1 MSKHILSII
10 KMSKVL
16 KYTIQDF
23 NAITFNGFNLSLPEE
38 AIKIISELSLQVG
51 SPTYVKTPVFQ
62 KKENP
67 LKQSSQPS
75 SDKRR
80 KGKNVEVFIEEDW
93 AAIRNF
99 QTTKFIVKEG
109 ISAQIDIFRSHLNKM
124 SDKNYIES
132 RNKIVDEIDKI
143 LSEHTDTNDLI
154 QVSLTIFEIAST
166 NRFFSKIY
174 ADLYSDLFM
183 KYEFMR
189 SVFENSF
196 STFLELFNN
205 IEYVIP
211 EEDYDKFCKINKD
224 NEKRKALSVFFVN
237 LMINGIIDK
246 IKIVH
251 LLKTLLLQLAEFSIA
266 PNKKNEVDELI
277 ENVALLY
284 KKDLFDCDS
293 KDENLLIDGL
303 TITEFITKIAKSKV
317 QKDMSISNKTIFK
330 CMDLVGL

>member
-1 MSKHILSII
+1 
-10 KMSKVL
+10 MSKVL

-38 AIKIISELSLQVG
+38 TIKIISELSLQVG
-51 SPTYVKTPVFQ
+51 SPSYVKTPVFQ
-62 KKENP
+62 KRENP
-67 LKQSSQPS
+67 LKQTTQPIN
-75 SDKRR
+75 DKRR
-80 KGKNVEVFIEEDW
+80 KGKNIEVCGEDW
-93 AAIRNF
+93 SAIRNF
-99 QTTKFIVKEG
+99 QTTKFVVKEG
-109 ISAQIDIFRSHLNKM
+109 IGAQIDIFRSHLNKM
-124 SDKNYIES
+124 SDKNYIDS

-143 LSEHTDTNDLI
+143 VSEHTDTNDLI
-154 QVSLTIFEIAST
+154 QVSSTIFEIAST

-205 IEYVIP
+205 IEYIVP

-224 NEKRKALSVFFVN
+224 NEKRKSLSVFFVN

-246 IKIVH
+246 IKIVQ
-251 LLKTLLLQLAEFSIA
+251 LLKTLLLQLAEFSVI

-303 TITEFITKIAKSKV
+303 TITEFITKLARSKV
-317 QKDMSISNKTIFK
+317 QKDMSLSNKTIFK
-330 CMDLVGL
+330 CMDLIGL

>member
-1 MSKHILSII
+1 MT
-10 KMSKVL
+10 KVL
-16 KYTIQDF
+16 KYTIQEF
-23 NAITFNGFNLSLPEE
+23 NAITFNGFNLSLPEDT
-38 AIKIISELSLQVG
+38 IKIISELSLQVG
-51 SPTYVKTPVFQ
+51 SPSYVKTPVFQ

-67 LKQSSQPS
+67 LKQSTQPS
-75 SDKRR
+75 TDKRR
-80 KGKNVEVFIEEDW
+80 KGKNVEINEEDW
-93 AAIRNF
+93 SAIRSF
-99 QTTKFIVKEG
+99 QTTKFDVKEG
-109 ISAQIDIFRSHLNKM
+109 INAQIDIFRSHLNKM
-124 SDKNYIES
+124 SDKNYIDS

-143 LSEHTDTNDLI
+143 VTEHTDNNDLI
-154 QVSLTIFEIAST
+154 QVSTIIFEIAST

-174 ADLYSDLFM
+174 ADLYSDLFI

-196 STFLELFNN
+196 STFLGLFNN
-205 IEYVIP
+205 IEYVVP

-224 NEKRKALSVFFVN
+224 NEKRKSLSVFFVN

-251 LLKTLLLQLAEFSIA
+251 LLKTLLLQLSELSITA
-266 PNKKNEVDELI
+266 NKKNEVDELI

-293 KDENLLIDGL
+293 KDENLLINGL

-330 CMDLVGL
+330 CMDLIGL

>member
-1 MSKHILSII
+1 MA
-10 KMSKVL
+10 KVL

-23 NAITFNGFNLSLPEE
+23 NAITFNGFNLSLPEDT
-38 AIKIISELSLQVG
+38 IKIISELSLQVG
-51 SPTYVKTPVFQ
+51 SPSYVKTPVFQ

-67 LKQSSQPS
+67 LKQSTQPS

-80 KGKNVEVFIEEDW
+80 KGKNVEINEEDW
-93 AAIRNF
+93 SAIRSF
-99 QTTKFIVKEG
+99 QTTKFDVKEG
-109 ISAQIDIFRSHLNKM
+109 INAQIDVFRSHLNKM
-124 SDKNYIES
+124 SDKNYIDS

-143 LSEHTDTNDLI
+143 VSEHTDTNDLI
-154 QVSLTIFEIAST
+154 QVSTIIFEIAST

-196 STFLELFNN
+196 STFLGLFNS
-205 IEYVIP
+205 IEYVVP

-224 NEKRKALSVFFVN
+224 NEKRKSLSVFFVN

-251 LLKTLLLQLAEFSIA
+251 LLKTLLLQLSELSVIQ
-266 PNKKNEVDELI
+266 NKKNEVDELI

-293 KDENLLIDGL
+293 KDKNLLIDGL
-303 TITEFITKIAKSKV
+303 TITEFITKIARSKV

>member
-1 MSKHILSII
+1 MYKHILSII
-10 KMSKVL
+10 KMAKVF

-23 NAITFNGFNLSLPEE
+23 NAITFNGFNLSLPED

-51 SPTYVKTPVFQ
+51 SPNYVKTPVFQ
-62 KKENP
+62 KRENP
-67 LKQSSQPS
+67 LKQTTQPS
-75 SDKRR
+75 IDKRK
-80 KGKNVEVFIEEDW
+80 KGKITEINHDDW
-93 AAIRNF
+93 SAIRSF
-99 QTTKFIVKEG
+99 QTTKFDVKEG
-109 ISAQIDIFRSHLNKM
+109 INAQIDIFRSHLNKM
-124 SDKNYIES
+124 SDKNYIDY

-143 LSEHTDTNDLI
+143 VANHTDNNDLI
-154 QVSLTIFEIAST
+154 QVSSIIFDIAST

-174 ADLYSDLFM
+174 ADLYSDLFL

-189 SVFENSF
+189 SVFEDSF
-196 STFLELFNN
+196 NKFIELFVV
-205 IEYVIP
+205 IEYIKP

-224 NEKRKALSVFFVN
+224 NEKRKSLSVFFVN

-251 LLKTLLLQLAEFSIA
+251 LLKTLLLQLAEFSVI

-303 TITEFITKIAKSKV
+303 TITEFITKLARSKV
-317 QKDMSISNKTIFK
+317 QKDMSLSNKTIFK
-330 CMDLVGL
+330 CMDLIGL